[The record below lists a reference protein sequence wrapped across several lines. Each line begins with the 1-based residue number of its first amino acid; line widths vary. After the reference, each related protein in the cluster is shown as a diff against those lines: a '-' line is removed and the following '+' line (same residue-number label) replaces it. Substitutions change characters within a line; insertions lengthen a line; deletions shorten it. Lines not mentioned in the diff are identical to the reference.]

1 MSSMENAGDRGD
13 RASRDERV
21 IEVRAV
27 VKHYR
32 RGGNVVAALRGIDL
46 TLRRGEFVAVMGA
59 SGSGKSTLL
68 NLLLGLDF
76 PTSGEIFVEGRA
88 LSALSDD
95 QLTDLRRER
104 IGVVF
109 QFFHLLPNLTALD
122 NVALPLR
129 AAGVP
134 SAEMR
139 RRARRALEQ
148 VGLAHR
154 AEHRPAELSG
164 GEMQRVAVARA
175 LAIEPAVIVADE
187 PTGNLDSETGGEILR
202 LLQRCHGEG
211 ASVLMVTHSDEA
223 AAFAERIVVLRDGAI
238 VDQRTSARAAGTRR
252 VLAPR

>member
-1 MSSMENAGDRGD
+1 MEKAQEQNGA
-13 RASRDERV
+13 ASRGERT

-32 RGGNVVAALRGIDL
+32 RGGNVVAALRGVDL
-46 TLRRGEFVAVMGA
+46 TLHRGEFVAVMGA

-76 PTSGEIFVEGRA
+76 PTAGEIFVEGRA
-88 LSALSDD
+88 LAALSDD
-95 QLTDLRRER
+95 ELTDLRRER

-109 QFFHLLPNLTALD
+109 QFFHLLPSITALD

-129 AAGVP
+129 AAGIP
-134 SAEMR
+134 RAEMQ
-139 RRARRALEQ
+139 RRAQRALEQ

-154 AEHRPAELSG
+154 AEHRPAALSG

-175 LAIEPAVIVADE
+175 VAIEPAVIVADE
-187 PTGNLDSETGGEILR
+187 PTGNLDSESGNAILR
-202 LLQRCHGEG
+202 LLQCCHVDGT
-211 ASVLMVTHSDEA
+211 SVLMVTHSDEA

-238 VDQRTSARAAGTRR
+238 VGERAGGRATGARRMQ
-252 VLAPR
+252 APR